1 MKRYFFILVF
11 GLSFIFSALAQI
23 KQGEITHDG
32 YVRTWLTYLPKNY
45 SEAKTYPL
53 VIALHGG
60 GGTAKQLMTST
71 KKRFNT
77 LADTEGFIVVYPQGV
92 KKSWNDNNKRD
103 QNGFARKENIDD
115 VGFISKMIS
124 KLQSE
129 YNINNDAV
137 FASGIS
143 NGGLMSQTLAM
154 ELPEKIKVVG
164 MVAATFGKDEVDKVT
179 DVSPF
184 SILFIHGTKDPII
197 PYTEGDITV
206 FKKTRG
212 HVLGIEKSIAY
223 MCALNGNSLVP
234 IVSKLANRSIK
245 DNMTSE
251 HFKYP
256 NPENP
261 SLKVELIKVT
271 NGGHSWPGAKKKKRL
286 LKKITGATTQD
297 FNACDKL
304 WKFFKST
311 MD

>member
-1 MKRYFFILVF
+1 MKKYFFILVF
-11 GLSFIFSALAQI
+11 SLSFIFSALAQI

-32 YVRTWLTYLPKNY
+32 YNRTWLTYIPKNY
-45 SEAKTYPL
+45 SKAKAYPL

-60 GGTAKQLMTST
+60 GGTAKQLMNST

-115 VGFISKMIS
+115 VGFIGKMIS
-124 KLQSE
+124 KLQSK
-129 YNINNDAV
+129 YNINSDAV
-137 FASGIS
+137 FACGIS

-154 ELPEKIKVVG
+154 ELSEKIKVVG

-179 DVSPF
+179 AASPF

-223 MCALNGNSLVP
+223 MCSLNGNSLEP
-234 IVSKLANRSIK
+234 IVTKLANVSVK

-251 HFKYP
+251 HLKYL
-256 NPENP
+256 NPENQ
-261 SLKVELIKVT
+261 SLKVELIKVI

-297 FNACDKL
+297 FNACNKL
-304 WKFFKST
+304 WEFFKST
-311 MD
+311 MN